1 MTIWMFVTFPADRT
15 SIGNGLCPIAQA
27 KTARE
32 EKMAQVRRAIE
43 ASESHA
49 VSGSFGPLAAIVPEH
64 QP

>member
-1 MTIWMFVTFPADRT
+1 M

-32 EKMAQVRRAIE
+32 ETMAQAHRAIAVS
-43 ASESHA
+43 ASRA
-49 VSGSFGPLAAIVPEH
+49 VSGSLGQLAASALEY